1 MSNSCN
7 SLNTVDRIQ
16 SPIKMK
22 KGKKIQVRRTFDVA
36 LKKSV
41 VKEYEQN
48 KFTVKQLSKLYKV
61 SVASIYKWI
70 YRYSTYNEKMPMIVE
85 VKNSSMQKLKEYEN
99 RIAELERMLGQKQI
113 NIEYLEKVIDIA
125 DEHYETDLK
134 KNSAIK
140 P

>member
-1 MSNSCN
+1 
-7 SLNTVDRIQ
+7 
-16 SPIKMK
+16 MK
-22 KGKKIQVRRTFDVA
+22 KGKKVQVRRTFDVA
-36 LKKSV
+36 LKKSI

-48 KFTVKQLSKLYKV
+48 KFTITQLSKLHKV

-70 YRYSTYNEKMPMIVE
+70 YRYSAYNEKTPMIVE
-85 VKNSSMQKLKEYEN
+85 TKNSSMQKLKDYEK

-140 P
+140 S